1 MINMTS
7 KNSRLDE
14 ISTLHT
20 TTWLMLENQNKLNFA
35 GSAGETGVTNPQS
48 QMQFFFRQILNGKKQ
63 PGNSELII

>member
-35 GSAGETGVTNPQS
+35 GSAGEI
-48 QMQFFFRQILNGKKQ
+48 MELQ
-63 PGNSELII
+63 PPSHKCNSFSDKFWMVRNNQETQN